1 MIKRK
6 VAIFRDIFGMA
17 ICGLSALGCYKSAY
31 TRLQCW
37 ISKLLGSWGLLFSS
51 VLVLNPVN
59 QLTEKSYKH
68 VSHNKEFYEWRLPLP
83 LGSI

>member
-6 VAIFRDIFGMA
+6 VAIFSDTFGVA
-17 ICGLSALGCYKSAY
+17 ICGLLALVCYKSAY
-31 TRLQCW
+31 T
-37 ISKLLGSWGLLFSS
+37 S

-59 QLTEKSYKH
+59 QLAEKYCKH